1 MKLNFNLL
9 KLKDKF
15 REYLNKFWE
24 WLKYYVVNIY
34 VKMDY
39 HHAFIF
45 ASGMTYSILLCI
57 IPMVLIIFSV
67 LGAILESQEL
77 LIQISLMIDDL
88 IPFSDYS
95 DKIKEILFERI
106 GEFIKYKTLVGTVG
120 TIGLFF
126 TASGL
131 FSTFRTIL
139 NNIYGIEKG
148 KNILIAKIRDFGMVI
163 LTLIFFLFV
172 ILINPLIQIFKTLLS
187 RIEFLSQIDLSIIDQ
202 ILIRYLPIVLTFI
215 MMLLIY
221 SLVPYRKMK
230 KRVYFISALWATILF
245 EIAKNAFT
253 YYVTNIANYSK
264 IYGNI
269 AFIIVTA
276 LWLYIVSVIFIL
288 SAIIGQI
295 YREKHDLM
303 ATKSRKGFLNNY
315 QN

>member
-1 MKLNFNLL
+1 MKIVELL
-9 KLKDKF
+9 KNKVIGYLKS
-15 REYLNKFWE
+15 FWQ
-24 WLKYYVVNIY
+24 WLKFYIINIY
-34 VKMDY
+34 EKMDH

-45 ASGMTYSILLCI
+45 ASGLTYSILLCI
-57 IPMVLIIFSV
+57 IPMVLIMFSV
-67 LGAILESQEL
+67 LGSVLESQEL
-77 LIQISLMIDDL
+77 LIQISLMIDDM
-88 IPFSDYS
+88 IPVSDYS

-139 NNIYGIEKG
+139 NNIYGIERG
-148 KNILIAKIRDFGMVI
+148 KNILIAKVRDFGMVI
-163 LTLIFFLFV
+163 LTLAFFLLV
-172 ILINPLIQIFKTLLS
+172 ILINPLLQIFKTLIS
-187 RIEFLSQIDLSIIDQ
+187 KIEVLAEFDFSIIDQ
-202 ILIRYLPIVLTFI
+202 LIIRYLPVVLTFI
-215 MMLLIY
+215 MMLFIY

-230 KRVYFISALWATILF
+230 KRVYFVSALWATILF

-253 YYVTNIANYSK
+253 YYVINVANYSR

-295 YREKHDLM
+295 FREKHDLM
-303 ATKSRKGFLNNY
+303 ATRSREGLFK
-315 QN
+315 

>member
-1 MKLNFNLL
+1 MNKKNQLIHLL
-9 KLKDKF
+9 KTSF
-15 REYLNKFWE
+15 RKFWQ
-24 WLKYYVVNIY
+24 WLKFYSVNIY
-34 VKMDY
+34 EKMDS

-57 IPMVLIIFSV
+57 IPMVLITFSV
-67 LGAILESQEL
+67 LGSILESQEL
-77 LIQISLMIDDL
+77 LIQISLMIDDM
-88 IPFSDYS
+88 IPVSDYS

-148 KNILIAKIRDFGMVI
+148 KNILIAKIRDLGMVI
-163 LTLIFFLFV
+163 LTLLFFLLV
-172 ILINPLIQIFKTLLS
+172 ILINPLLQIFKSLIS
-187 RIEFLSQIDLSIIDQ
+187 RLDFLAQFDFSLIDQ
-202 ILIRYLPIVLTFI
+202 LLIRFLPTVLTFL
-215 MMLLIY
+215 MMFLIY

-230 KRVYFISALWATILF
+230 KRVYFVSSFWATIFF

-253 YYVTNIANYSK
+253 YYVTNVANYSK

-288 SAIIGQI
+288 AAIIGQI

-303 ATKSRKGFLNNY
+303 MTKNREGIFN
-315 QN
+315 

>member
-1 MKLNFNLL
+1 MKLNFNIL

-15 REYLNKFWE
+15 REYFNKFWE

-34 VKMDY
+34 EKMDY

-45 ASGMTYSILLCI
+45 ASGMTYSIMLCI
-57 IPMVLIIFSV
+57 IPMVLITFSV
-67 LGAILESQEL
+67 LGSILESQEL
-77 LIQISLMIDDL
+77 LIQISLMIDDI
-88 IPFSDYS
+88 IPVSDYS

-106 GEFIKYKTLVGTVG
+106 GEFIQYRTLVGTLG

-163 LTLIFFLFV
+163 LTLIFFLLV
-172 ILINPLIQIFKTLLS
+172 ILVNPLLQIFKTLIN
-187 RIEFLSQIDLSIIDQ
+187 RIELLSQLDLSFVDKF
-202 ILIRYLPIVLTFI
+202 LIKYLPSLLTFI

-230 KRVYFISALWATILF
+230 KRVYFISALWATVLF
-245 EIAKNAFT
+245 EIAKNGFT
-253 YYVTNIANYSK
+253 YYVTNVANYTR

-269 AFIIVTA
+269 AFVIVTA

-303 ATKSRKGFLNNY
+303 ATKVREGLFK
-315 QN
+315 

>member
-1 MKLNFNLL
+1 MIKSDNRYFINYL
-9 KLKDKF
+9 KKI
-15 REYLNKFWE
+15 WE
-24 WLKYYVVNIY
+24 WFKFYIVKIY
-34 VKMDY
+34 EKMDH

-57 IPMVLIIFSV
+57 IPMVLITFSI
-67 LGAILESQEL
+67 LGSILESQEL
-77 LIQISLMIDDL
+77 LIQISLMIDDI
-88 IPFSDYS
+88 IPVSDYS

-106 GEFIKYKTLVGTVG
+106 GEFIKYRTLVGSLG

-163 LTLIFFLFV
+163 LTLAFFLLV
-172 ILINPLIQIFKTLLS
+172 ILINPLLQIFKALLNRIELLS
-187 RIEFLSQIDLSIIDQ
+187 QLDLSFIDQ
-202 ILIRYLPIVLTFI
+202 ILIKYLPTLLTFI
-215 MMLLIY
+215 MMLLVY

-245 EIAKNAFT
+245 EIAKNGFT
-253 YYVTNIANYSK
+253 YYVTNVANYSR

-303 ATKSRKGFLNNY
+303 ATKMREGFFK
-315 QN
+315 

>member
-15 REYLNKFWE
+15 REYFNKFWE

-34 VKMDY
+34 EKMDY

-45 ASGMTYSILLCI
+45 ASGMTYSIMLCI
-57 IPMVLIIFSV
+57 IPMVLITFSV
-67 LGAILESQEL
+67 LGSILESQEL
-77 LIQISLMIDDL
+77 LIQISLMIDDI
-88 IPFSDYS
+88 IPVSDYS

-106 GEFIKYKTLVGTVG
+106 GEFIQYRTLVGTLG

-163 LTLIFFLFV
+163 LTLIFFLLV
-172 ILINPLIQIFKTLLS
+172 ILVNPLLQIFKTLIN
-187 RIEFLSQIDLSIIDQ
+187 RIELLSQLDLSFVDKF
-202 ILIRYLPIVLTFI
+202 LIKYLPSLLTFI

-230 KRVYFISALWATILF
+230 KRVYFISALWATVLF
-245 EIAKNAFT
+245 EIAKNGFT
-253 YYVTNIANYSK
+253 YYVTNVANYTR

-269 AFIIVTA
+269 AFVIVTA

-303 ATKSRKGFLNNY
+303 ATKVREGLFK
-315 QN
+315 

>member
-1 MKLNFNLL
+1 MKIVELL
-9 KLKDKF
+9 KNKVIGYLKS
-15 REYLNKFWE
+15 FWQ
-24 WLKYYVVNIY
+24 WLKFYIINIY
-34 VKMDY
+34 EKMDH

-45 ASGMTYSILLCI
+45 ASGLTYSILLCI
-57 IPMVLIIFSV
+57 IPMVLIMFSV
-67 LGAILESQEL
+67 LGSVLESQEL
-77 LIQISLMIDDL
+77 LIQISLMIDDM
-88 IPFSDYS
+88 IPVSDYS

-139 NNIYGIEKG
+139 NNIYGIERG
-148 KNILIAKIRDFGMVI
+148 KNILIAKVRDFGMVI
-163 LTLIFFLFV
+163 LTLVFFLLV
-172 ILINPLIQIFKTLLS
+172 ILINPLLQIFKTLIS
-187 RIEFLSQIDLSIIDQ
+187 KIEVLAEFDFTIIDQ
-202 ILIRYLPIVLTFI
+202 LIIRYLPVVLTFI

-230 KRVYFISALWATILF
+230 KRVYFVSALWATFLF

-253 YYVTNIANYSK
+253 YYVINVANYSR

-295 YREKHDLM
+295 FREKHDLM
-303 ATKSRKGFLNNY
+303 ATKSREGLFK
-315 QN
+315 

>member
-1 MKLNFNLL
+1 MTLITLTKE
-9 KLKDKF
+9 KVVDYSK
-15 REYLNKFWE
+15 KFWE
-24 WLKYYVVNIY
+24 WLKFYVMNIY
-34 VKMDY
+34 EKMDR

-57 IPMVLIIFSV
+57 IPLVLITFSV
-67 LGAILESQEL
+67 LGSILESQEL

-88 IPFSDYS
+88 IPVSDYS

-120 TIGLFF
+120 TVGLFF

-148 KNILIAKIRDFGMVI
+148 KNILIAKIRDLGMVF
-163 LTLIFFLFV
+163 LTLAFFLLV
-172 ILINPLIQIFKTLLS
+172 ILINPLLQIFKTLIN
-187 RIEFLSQIDLSIIDQ
+187 RVEFLAQFNVIFFDQ
-202 ILIRYLPIVLTFI
+202 ILIRYLPSFLTLI
-215 MMLLIY
+215 MMYLIY

-230 KRVYFISALWATILF
+230 KRVYFISSLWATILF

-253 YYVTNIANYSK
+253 YYVTNVANYSK

-269 AFIIVTA
+269 TFVIVTA
-276 LWLYIVSVIFIL
+276 LWLYIISVIFIL

-295 YREKHDLM
+295 FREKHDLM
-303 ATKSRKGFLNNY
+303 DTKSRNWFLKRN
-315 QN
+315 

>member
-1 MKLNFNLL
+1 MIMKFLDRISNPIIKKIQKVFEN
-9 KLKDKF
+9 
-15 REYLNKFWE
+15 
-24 WLKYYVVNIY
+24 LKYYLVGIY
-34 VKMDY
+34 TRMDR

-57 IPMVLIIFSV
+57 IPFTLIVFSV
-67 LGAILESQEL
+67 LGSILESQEL

-88 IPFSDYS
+88 IPVTDYA

-106 GEFIKYKTLVGTVG
+106 VEFIKYRTLVGTIGSV
-120 TIGLFF
+120 GLFF

-139 NNIYGIEKG
+139 NDIYGIEKG
-148 KNILIAKIRDFGMVI
+148 KNILIAKIRDFGMVL
-163 LTLIFFLFV
+163 LTIVFFLVV
-172 ILINPLIQIFKTLLS
+172 ILINPLIQILKSLITSISLFQS
-187 RIEFLSQIDLSIIDQ
+187 FDFSIINE
-202 ILIRYLPIVLTFI
+202 LALRYLPTLLTFV

-230 KRVYFISALWATILF
+230 KRVYFVSALWATLLF

-253 YYVTNIANYSK
+253 FYVTNVANYTK

-269 AFIIVTA
+269 AFIVVTA

-288 SAIIGQI
+288 SAVIGQLF
-295 YREKHDLM
+295 REKHDLM
-303 ATKSRKGFLNNY
+303 ITKSRDGLFS
-315 QN
+315 

>member
-1 MKLNFNLL
+1 MSKKNQLIHLL
-9 KLKDKF
+9 KTSF
-15 REYLNKFWE
+15 RKFWQ
-24 WLKYYVVNIY
+24 WLKFYSVNIY
-34 VKMDY
+34 EKMDS

-57 IPMVLIIFSV
+57 IPMVLITFSV
-67 LGAILESQEL
+67 LGSILESQEL
-77 LIQISLMIDDL
+77 LIQISLMIDDM
-88 IPFSDYS
+88 IPVFDYS

-148 KNILIAKIRDFGMVI
+148 KNILIAKIRDLGMVI
-163 LTLIFFLFV
+163 LTLLFFLLV
-172 ILINPLIQIFKTLLS
+172 ILINPLLQIFKSLIS
-187 RIEFLSQIDLSIIDQ
+187 RLDFLAQFDFSLIDQ
-202 ILIRYLPIVLTFI
+202 LLIRFLPTVLTFL
-215 MMLLIY
+215 MMFLIY

-230 KRVYFISALWATILF
+230 KRVYFVSSLWATIFF

-253 YYVTNIANYSK
+253 YYVTNVANYSK

-288 SAIIGQI
+288 AAIIGQI

-303 ATKSRKGFLNNY
+303 MTKNREGIFN
-315 QN
+315 

>member
-1 MKLNFNLL
+1 MKFLHLIKE
-9 KLKDKF
+9 KLFDYSK
-15 REYLNKFWE
+15 KFWE
-24 WLKYYVVNIY
+24 WLKFYVINIY
-34 VKMDY
+34 EKMDY

-57 IPMVLIIFSV
+57 IPMVLITFSV
-67 LGAILESQEL
+67 LGSILESQEL
-77 LIQISLMIDDL
+77 LIQISLMIDDI
-88 IPFSDYS
+88 IPVSDYS

-106 GEFIKYKTLVGTVG
+106 GEFIKYKTLVGTIG

-163 LTLIFFLFV
+163 LTLVFFLLV
-172 ILINPLIQIFKTLLS
+172 ILINPLFQIFKTLLT
-187 RIEFLSQIDLSIIDQ
+187 RIEFLSQFDFSFIDKLF
-202 ILIRYLPIVLTFI
+202 IRYLPTLLTFV

-253 YYVTNIANYSK
+253 YYVTNVANYSR

-269 AFIIVTA
+269 AFIVVTA

-303 ATKSRKGFLNNY
+303 TTKSREGLFK
-315 QN
+315 

>member
-1 MKLNFNLL
+1 MTYKFFKNLRESLRQTLRNFWRWI
-9 KLKDKF
+9 KF
-15 REYLNKFWE
+15 
-24 WLKYYVVNIY
+24 YVINIY
-34 VKMDY
+34 EKMDK

-45 ASGMTYSILLCI
+45 ASGMTYNILLCI
-57 IPMVLIIFSV
+57 IPMVLITFSV
-67 LGAILESQEL
+67 LGSILESQEL
-77 LIQISLMIDDL
+77 LIQISLMIDDMF
-88 IPFSDYS
+88 PVSNYS

-120 TIGLFF
+120 IVGLFF

-163 LTLIFFLFV
+163 LTLVFFLLV
-172 ILINPLIQIFKTLLS
+172 ILINPLLQIFRNLVN
-187 RIEFLSQIDLSIIDQ
+187 RIELLTQMDLSSVVQII
-202 ILIRYLPIVLTFI
+202 IRYLPSALTFL

-221 SLVPYRKMK
+221 SLVPYRKMR

-245 EIAKNAFT
+245 EIAKNGFT
-253 YYVTNIANYSK
+253 YYVTNVANYSK

-269 AFIIVTA
+269 AFAIVTA

-288 SAIIGQI
+288 AAIIGQV

-303 ATKSRKGFLNNY
+303 TTLERKPFIFTN
-315 QN
+315 

>member
-1 MKLNFNLL
+1 MKIVELIKIKVTKHL
-9 KLKDKF
+9 K
-15 REYLNKFWE
+15 RFWQ
-24 WLKYYVVNIY
+24 WLKFYVVNIY
-34 VKMDY
+34 EKMDH

-45 ASGMTYSILLCI
+45 ASGLTYSILLCI
-57 IPMVLIIFSV
+57 IPMVLIMFSV
-67 LGAILESQEL
+67 LGSVLESQEL
-77 LIQISLMIDDL
+77 LIQISLMIDDM
-88 IPFSDYS
+88 IPVSDYS

-139 NNIYGIEKG
+139 NNIYGIERG
-148 KNILIAKIRDFGMVI
+148 KNILIAKVRDFGMVI
-163 LTLIFFLFV
+163 LTLIFFLLV
-172 ILINPLIQIFKTLLS
+172 ILINPLIQIFKNLIS
-187 RIEFLSQIDLSIIDQ
+187 KIEVLAQFDFTIIDQ
-202 ILIRYLPIVLTFI
+202 LIIRYLPVALTFI

-230 KRVYFISALWATILF
+230 KRVYFVSALWATILF

-253 YYVTNIANYSK
+253 YYVINVANYSR

-295 YREKHDLM
+295 FREKHDLM
-303 ATKSRKGFLNNY
+303 ATKSREGLFK
-315 QN
+315 